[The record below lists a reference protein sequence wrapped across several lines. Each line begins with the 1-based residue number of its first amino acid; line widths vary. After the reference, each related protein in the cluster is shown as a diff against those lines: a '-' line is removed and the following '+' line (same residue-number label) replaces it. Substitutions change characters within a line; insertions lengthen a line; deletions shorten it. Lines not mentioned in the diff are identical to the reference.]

1 MKTPKTTVRLS
12 PRLRSESKVQLY
24 NVDATTNLVS
34 PRVGEILDET
44 EVQNLIDAGTT
55 VEISQRK

>member
-1 MKTPKTTVRLS
+1 MTTPKKIVRLS
-12 PRLRSESKVQLY
+12 PRLRSGSKVQLY
-24 NVDATTNLVS
+24 NVDSTTNLIS

-44 EVQNLIDAGTT
+44 EVQKLIDAGTT